1 MATKVTIDAMR
12 ARHTFC
18 AAATACALLLPAAP
32 AGAATMMTCKSSDLR
47 YPFEPGGPKTFGV
60 FRLRITGGS
69 CGAAHRVAKEW
80 MDRFEGELLRGHVRL
95 PKRVFGY
102 RFMTLAPT
110 EAQSYNER
118 GRRGATTIRFIY
130 RVPNG

>member
-1 MATKVTIDAMR
+1 MT
-12 ARHTFC
+12 
-18 AAATACALLLPAAP
+18 
-32 AGAATMMTCKSSDLR
+32 TCKSADLR

-60 FRLRITGGS
+60 FRLRITGGG
-69 CGAAHRVAKEW
+69 CAAAHRVAKEW

-95 PKRVFGY
+95 PKRVFGF
-102 RFMTLAPT
+102 RFTTLAPV

-118 GRRGATTIRFIY
+118 GRKGATTIRFLY